1 MVFFSV
7 YTGAPAFLLSSSQS
21 LSSSSSSSSPSLHSS
36 SSILTPAYAQ
46 AFYGLQT
53 IKSRDLVIDLGN
65 GLKTKA
71 QITLPLLG
79 KGPFPGVLLI
89 HGSGVADKD
98 YYVTNNIAPFKQI
111 SQYLSERGF
120 AVLRYDKRGV
130 GPNFTVSDANVW
142 GNVTFNDLKSDAQ
155 KALGVLIKQPEVD
168 PTKITI
174 IGHSEGTTIVP
185 RIAIENSTKVKNIVL
200 MGAAA
205 NNTRD
210 LVYFREVT
218 IPLLYAQRVLDHNH
232 NGLISISEAIKDPVF
247 NFLTR
252 NFTLLLNTDS
262 AANSTKQQQQ
272 QQSNPQQNNTI
283 NKNGYMDIN
292 NQLKSKLIAQA
303 QASSTIIPGEK
314 CTATWGCPIWLN
326 SQYALKPN
334 VDIIGNIPPSVSIL
348 LQQGDNDI
356 ATPLQQAFMLQQA
369 LIDAQHPDHTLI
381 TYPNLGHGFGRQSEW
396 FPTLEGVQP
405 YVLADL
411 YSWLAAHSGFTTP
424 AGGFIIP
431 SANANANSTTVIQS
445 SSSSS
450 PVSNSTTSR

>member
-1 MVFFSV
+1 M
-7 YTGAPAFLLSSSQS
+7 
-21 LSSSSSSSSPSLHSS
+21 
-36 SSILTPAYAQ
+36 
-46 AFYGLQT
+46 
-53 IKSRDLVIDLGN
+53 VIDLGN
-65 GLKTKA
+65 GLKTQA
-71 QITLPLLG
+71 QLTLPMLG

-98 YYVTNNIAPFKQI
+98 YYVNNNIAPFKQI

-142 GNVTFNDLKSDAQ
+142 GNLTFNDLKSDAQ

-185 RIAIENSTKVKNIVL
+185 RIALENATKVKNIVL

-218 IPLLYAQRVLDHNH
+218 IPLLYAQRMLDHNH
-232 NGLISISEAIKDPVF
+232 NGLISISEATKDPVF

-262 AANSTKQQQQ
+262 ATNGTTQ
-272 QQSNPQQNNTI
+272 QQSNPQQYNTI

-292 NQLKSKLIAQA
+292 NQLKPKLIAQA
-303 QASSTIIPGEK
+303 QALSTIIPGEK
-314 CTATWGCPIWLN
+314 CPATSGCPIWLN

-334 VDIIGNIPPSVSIL
+334 VDIIGSVPPSISIL
-348 LQQGDNDI
+348 IQQGDNDI

-369 LIDAQHPDHTLI
+369 LIDTRHPDHTLI

-396 FPTLEGVQP
+396 FPVLEGFQP

-411 YSWLAAHSGFTTP
+411 YSWLAAHSGFTHTP
-424 AGGFIIP
+424 TSMP
-431 SANANANSTTVIQS
+431 SSAYS
-445 SSSSS
+445 SSS
-450 PVSNSTTSR
+450 NSTISKVEGHYNY